1 MKRSTW
7 FLLTLVLAACDS
19 KKESARETTAPQVRR
34 SSRAD
39 HSAAS
44 SSTVLPPMLK
54 TTRITVFA
62 TGNGFSH
69 ALIRN
74 AAEADAILTD
84 VRTLPPSAGRDRVTG
99 GVLTSLAKVDPEAA
113 RTRLLEWRDGL
124 ISHWLD
130 AAKAVADQLGKSD
143 PQAAARFIE
152 ESVPRASQAAVWRNF
167 LTALP
172 PEARVPFLHR
182 VPEGVLKQAITADL
196 LAVWLETNPQACT
209 AWFEKF
215 TTGWSEDEFKDL
227 NTPLWNATAS
237 KKGAE
242 PWLAAFRA
250 ASGAE
255 ARRLFANAAWSH
267 ADAAGRAALLPAL
280 QEVLPDLQDREWEDI
295 VRTNPAAYANALT
308 TGQIAAVSPEDMGKL
323 ISSWSR
329 TSPQAALDWA
339 LLHQRPEA
347 AQAIVP
353 LYYQEPKSALALASK
368 LPPGKPRDQAISSL
382 CQSIAHDRDKP
393 SAESLLPLITDPAFR
408 EQTRKAIH
416 GQWD

>member
-7 FLLTLVLAACDS
+7 FIFALALAACDS
-19 KKESARETTAPQVRR
+19 KKESAGESAAPQVRR
-34 SSRAD
+34 TSRAD
-39 HSAAS
+39 HPATS
-44 SSTVLPPMLK
+44 SSTLLPPLLK
-54 TTRITVFA
+54 TPRITVSA
-62 TGNGFSH
+62 TGTGFSH
-69 ALIRN
+69 PIIQD
-74 AAEADAILTD
+74 AAQADAILTD

-99 GVLTSLAKVDPEAA
+99 GILTSLAKVDPEAA
-113 RTRLLEWRDGL
+113 RSRLLEWRDGL

-130 AAKAVADQLGKSD
+130 AAKAVAEQLGKSD
-143 PQAAARFIE
+143 PEAAARFIE

-182 VPEGVLKQAITADL
+182 VPEGVLKHAITTDL
-196 LAVWLETNPQACT
+196 LAAWLETNPQACT
-209 AWFEKF
+209 AWFEEF
-215 TTGWSEDEFKDL
+215 TTGWSGDEFKDL

-242 PWLAAFRA
+242 PWLTAYHA
-250 ASGAE
+250 ASATE
-255 ARRLFANAAWSH
+255 TRRLFANAAWSH
-267 ADAAGRAALLPAL
+267 ADAAGRATLLPVL
-280 QEVLPDLQDREWEDI
+280 QEVLPDLLDREWEEV
-295 VRTNPAAYANALT
+295 VRINPAAYANALT
-308 TGQIAAVSPEDMGKL
+308 TAQIAAFSSEDMGKL